1 MPTTLPR
8 RRARG
13 FLPHA
18 YNDRHRLVA
27 SLLALGFSRQDIAA
41 IVGFSVGHVSRIG
54 KMPQTRAGIA
64 STFALLVA
72 RHSRNLAH
80 SLRTRDAKRREVP
93 PICTVQT
100 AT

>member
-1 MPTTLPR
+1 MPSTLPH
-8 RRARG
+8 RRAAR
-13 FLPHA
+13 FLPLA
-18 YNDRHRLVA
+18 YTDRHRLVA

-41 IVGFSVGHVSRIG
+41 IVGYSVGHVSRVG

-72 RHSRNLAH
+72 HHSRSLAR
-80 SLRTRDAKRREVP
+80 SLRTRDAKRRKAP